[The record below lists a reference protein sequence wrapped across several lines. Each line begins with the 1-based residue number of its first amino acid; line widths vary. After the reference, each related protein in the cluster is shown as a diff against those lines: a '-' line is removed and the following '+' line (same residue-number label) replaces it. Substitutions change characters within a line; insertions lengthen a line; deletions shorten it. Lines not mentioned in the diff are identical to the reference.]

1 MAFDLTTAIVSDL
14 AGRVLA
20 SSLGSI
26 ASCAGGTADRLA
38 WSRRPTIHVAATRAT
53 IGPGPETRGQVARR
67 KLSLDDQRGACHRAR
82 IIAPHPC
89 IRLVHRDQTMM
100 QSCASA
106 AKLRGG
112 GPILKNGVNTMACF
126 G

>member
-1 MAFDLTTAIVSDL
+1 MAFDLT
-14 AGRVLA
+14 RR
-20 SSLGSI
+20 
-26 ASCAGGTADRLA
+26 AGGTVALLA
-38 WSRRPTIHVAATRAT
+38 RVRRPTIPVAATRAV

-67 KLSLDDQRGACHRAR
+67 KPSLDDQRGACHRAR

-89 IRLVHRDQTMM
+89 MRSVHRGLTMM

-112 GPILKNGVNTMACF
+112 GPILENGVNTMACF

>member
-1 MAFDLTTAIVSDL
+1 MAFDLT
-14 AGRVLA
+14 RR
-20 SSLGSI
+20 
-26 ASCAGGTADRLA
+26 AGGTVALLA
-38 WSRRPTIHVAATRAT
+38 RVRRPNTPVAATRAV

-67 KLSLDDQRGACHRAR
+67 KPSLDDQRGACHRAR
-82 IIAPHPC
+82 IIAPQPC
-89 IRLVHRDQTMM
+89 IRSVQRDLTMM

-112 GPILKNGVNTMACF
+112 GPILENGVNTMACF